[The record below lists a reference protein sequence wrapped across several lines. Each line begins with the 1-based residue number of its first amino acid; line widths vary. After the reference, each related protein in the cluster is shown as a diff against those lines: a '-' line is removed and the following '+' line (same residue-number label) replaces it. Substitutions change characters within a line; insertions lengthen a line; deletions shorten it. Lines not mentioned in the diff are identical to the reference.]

1 MNGHSDKKRIIV
13 IGAGAAGMMAAA
25 AASAQGAAVTVYEKN
40 EKPGKKLYITGKG
53 RCNFTNMCDT
63 SEFFEHVVR
72 NPKFLYSAVY
82 GFDQQMM
89 ADFLERN
96 GCRVKVERGKRAFPE
111 SDHASDVTKAL
122 ERSLKE
128 GNVKICLN
136 TPVRNL
142 LIQDGKA
149 AGVQLDGGGKDYS
162 DAVIVCTGG
171 LSYPS
176 TGSTGDGY
184 RFCADAGI
192 ETTPCSPS
200 LVPFTA
206 GEDWVRRLQGLSLKN
221 ISAAMYPAKAEKKK
235 RPVYSG
241 FGELLFT
248 HFGLSGPLILSA
260 SAHADFAKNP
270 EGYILYLD
278 LKPAVPEDEFLERLT
293 GILKEN
299 AKKSLANAL
308 RPLFP
313 ERLAGTVAE
322 LYLMDSR
329 GDDFDAQKAPQTTV
343 SGAGLTEPSAVLRLC
358 GLIHAVPVRI
368 TGTRGYAEAVVTR
381 GGVSVKEINP
391 STMESKKIN
400 GLYFAGEVID
410 TDAVT
415 GGFNLQIAWST
426 GHLAGESAAAAD
438 TERT

>member
-1 MNGHSDKKRIIV
+1 MSRENDKRKIIV

-25 AASAQGAAVTVYEKN
+25 AASAAGCHVTLYEKN
-40 EKPGKKLYITGKG
+40 EKPGKKIYITGKG

-63 SEFFEHVVR
+63 SEFFEHVIR

-96 GCRVKVERGKRAFPE
+96 GCRTKVERGKRAFPE

-122 ERSLKE
+122 ERSLRE
-128 GNVKICLN
+128 GNVRICLN
-136 TPVRNL
+136 TPVKSL
-142 LIQDGKA
+142 IIQDGKA
-149 AGVQLDGGGKDYS
+149 AGVKLSGGPEDFA

-184 RFCADAGI
+184 RFCEETGI
-192 ETTPCSPS
+192 ETTPRSPS
-200 LVPFTA
+200 LVPFVTD
-206 GEDWVRRLQGLSLKN
+206 EEWVHRLQGLSLRN
-221 ISAAMYPAKAEKKK
+221 ISVSMFPVKAAKKK
-235 RPVYSG
+235 RAVYSG

-260 SAHADFAKNP
+260 SAHADFIKDP

-278 LKPAVPEDEFLERLT
+278 LKPAVPGDEFHDRVA

-299 AKKSLANAL
+299 AKKTLGNAL

-313 ERLAGTVAE
+313 ERLAEAVAE
-322 LYLMDSR
+322 LYLKENGKSA
-329 GDDFDAQKAPQTTV
+329 GEPENAPKATV
-343 SGAGLTEPSAVLRLC
+343 QSAGLTDPAAAARLC
-358 GLIHAVPVRI
+358 SLIHALPVRI

-381 GGVSVKEINP
+381 GGVCVKEINP

-426 GHLAGESAAAAD
+426 GHLAGESAAAD
-438 TERT
+438 KERT